1 MKSLRPSSG
10 KLCQGPSR
18 LCAVSGT
25 MNGMMD
31 YLAEHLSEGGA
42 SLRSDPGVQLL
53 RESCDPSVPPV
64 RGITPH
70 RPIREMQLKKAELL
84 PETTDRDVPKVAV
97 QCGLRSP
104 SVFCRAFRREKG
116 ASPEVWRKRR
126 NASDPASCKIRTILQ
141 KRAGSIQK
149 MTGLYKLV
157 CLTGF

>member
-1 MKSLRPSSG
+1 MKKPSTIERKIMPRPVPAMRRFRDDERDDG
-10 KLCQGPSR
+10 
-18 LCAVSGT
+18 
-25 MNGMMD
+25 
-31 YLAEHLSEGGA
+31 LSGGA
-42 SLRSDPGVQLL
+42 SERRGAGRRSGPGVQLF
-53 RESCDPSVPPV
+53 RGSCDPSVPPV

-104 SVFCRAFRREKG
+104 SVFCRVFRREKG

-126 NASDPASCKIRTILQ
+126 TPPTRLPAKKRTILQ